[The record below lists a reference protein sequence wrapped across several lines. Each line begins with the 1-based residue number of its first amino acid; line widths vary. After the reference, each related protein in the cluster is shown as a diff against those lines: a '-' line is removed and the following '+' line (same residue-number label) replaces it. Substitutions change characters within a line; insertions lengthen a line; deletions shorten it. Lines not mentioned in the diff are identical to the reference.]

1 MSFTCVLYFSKN
13 WLITFPVLPLEINFL
28 FLQRLSQNL
37 KTPPDSLEELK
48 IVLSTITAIRG
59 MSFMVELKY
68 LDIWERYRTLAMYDI
83 QVGECYVLS
92 HKTFQI

>member
-1 MSFTCVLYFSKN
+1 MSFACVLCLSKK
-13 WLITFPVLPLEINFL
+13 WLITVPVLPLEIIIL
-28 FLQRLSQNL
+28 FLQTLSENL

-59 MSFMVELKY
+59 MSFTVELKY

-83 QVGECYVLS
+83 QVGECCVLS
-92 HKTFQI
+92 PKTLQI